1 MKKIVLI
8 LSYLFLTQLL
18 TAQNYKKLQEE
29 AEKEFELSQ
38 FQKALELSK
47 QALKEAG
54 TDKKISTDDLL
65 ILKSDNAVYLIF
77 NDKVDEG
84 LDILYSITETIDA
97 KPPAPGTEIYLRKN
111 FGAVI
116 KDMGLYSDA
125 LPQFQKA
132 YNLCK
137 NNDYKKRDVAS
148 IITGLAECNHYLYK
162 FPEAEKL
169 YHEATTFCEKEN
181 LMGEIEYPTVYCSL
195 ALLYVDMLYEKKAL
209 ETFEKAEAIFIK
221 NKDTLDPQFAV
232 FLMDYGTLLT
242 DIYKYTE
249 ALEVLMRAKNL
260 DLKHYGENSPEYAGV
275 LNNLG
280 YTYARLNKF
289 TETEQFYTKAIEIK
303 RSLNRVRFDN
313 YLTSV
318 NNLLFFYTSV
328 GRETEAE
335 ELVTELEKGLI
346 NPKLQDTL
354 KRITFS
360 ENLAQ
365 YYAERKVYI
374 KAKKYYDDALN
385 YSKRIYGDNNIEM
398 GNIYISVSYMLWEQK
413 KYEETTNYIS
423 KISEVLSGNLKA
435 NVEQTIALLINFSAA
450 LKAFGLP
457 EQAEILLNEAIKLI
471 ESKIII
477 SKNDIANIYLQK
489 AQVSADLNKTQ
500 TAIDYFNKYMD
511 LKYGELD
518 ANFSY
523 MTEAEKLQFLDNLE
537 SAVKA
542 FYTTISNHA
551 EKYPELIQVLLNFRL
566 QTKGILLNNLSKI
579 KKNLASLNDPVLNKK
594 YEQLKLNREN
604 ISKLM
609 SLNTDE
615 YPEAQTEVAALKK
628 EADQA
633 EKEISLK
640 VSQNNFTGNEKTTWQ
655 SIQKQLKPN
664 ECAVEIMRANLI
676 YQNDSG
682 GTNYTYII
690 IKNTGLPTVFMIDRP
705 LKWEEEVLTLY
716 RKSIDHKKD
725 EPDLYRRLWKGVSD
739 KIGNVNTVYI
749 SPDGIYNQINL
760 NTIFNA
766 ETNKYLIEEKNF
778 HFLTTLCDLIDIRLH
793 PSKAPLNAVLVGNP
807 KFSYDLSQ
815 LPQNKQ
821 NFGNDLASRGGF
833 GFVLDELPGTKTEV
847 ETIKSQLDK
856 RSVKATLLTEE
867 RANEADIKKI
877 KSPDVL
883 HFATHGFFL
892 EDFPEETLAELSK
905 TEQAYFKNPMMRSG
919 IFFSGANNTYS
930 LNTTNIKQLKEFED
944 GTLTAYEAMSLD
956 LDKTELVVL
965 SACQTGLGKVKNGEG
980 VFGLQ
985 RAFKLAGS
993 KSIIMSLWAV
1003 SDDATMELMVAL
1015 YSKWTL
1021 SGDLYT
1027 AFKEAQLE
1035 VKKKYPEPY
1044 YWGAFVLNGR

>member
-1 MKKIVLI
+1 MKKINLI
-8 LSYLFLTQLL
+8 VVYLFLAHFLF
-18 TAQNYKKLQEE
+18 AQNYKKLQEE
-29 AEKEFELSQ
+29 AEKEFELSN
-38 FQKALELSK
+38 FSNALELSRK
-47 QALKEAG
+47 ALKEAEA
-54 TDKKISTDDLL
+54 DKKISADDLL
-65 ILKSDNAVYLIF
+65 ILKSDNAVYLVF
-77 NDKVDEG
+77 NDKVDQG
-84 LDILYSITETIDA
+84 LDILYGISEIIDA
-97 KPPAPGTEIYLRKN
+97 NKPKANTEIYLRKN

-116 KDMGLYSDA
+116 KDMGFYSDA

-132 YNLCK
+132 YNLC
-137 NNDYKKRDVAS
+137 NTNSYKKKDIAA
-148 IITGLAECNHYLYK
+148 ITIGLAECKHYLYK
-162 FPEAEKL
+162 FQEAETI
-169 YHEATTFCEKEN
+169 YREAISFCEKEN
-181 LMGEIEYPTVYCSL
+181 LTAEIEYPTVYCSL
-195 ALLYVDMLYEKKAL
+195 ALLYVDMLFEKKAL
-209 ETFEKAEAIFIK
+209 DTFEKANELFVK
-221 NKDTLDPQFAV
+221 NQDTLDPQFSV
-232 FLMDYGTLLT
+232 FLMDYGTLLA
-242 DIYKYTE
+242 DIYRYE
-249 ALEVLMRAKNL
+249 DALSVFMRAKNL
-260 DLKHYGENSPEYAGV
+260 DLKRYGENSAEYAGT

-280 YTYARLNKF
+280 YTYARMNKF
-289 TETEQFYTKAIEIK
+289 TETEQYYTKAIEIK
-303 RSLNRVRFDN
+303 RSLKRVRFDN

-328 GRETEAE
+328 GREIETE
-335 ELVTELEKGLI
+335 ELVAELEKGLDS
-346 NPKLQDTL
+346 PKLQDTL

-365 YYAERKVYI
+365 YYAQRKVYI

-385 YSKRIYGDNNIEM
+385 YSKRIYGDNNIEI

-413 KYEETTNYIS
+413 KYEEAVSYIS
-423 KISEVLSGNLKA
+423 KISEVLSGNLKT
-435 NVEQTIALLINFSAA
+435 NVDQTISLLINFSSA

-471 ESKIII
+471 ESKVII
-477 SKNDIANIYLQK
+477 SKSDIATIYLQK
-489 AQVSADLNKTQ
+489 AEVSADLDKTK
-500 TAIDYFNKYMD
+500 TAIEYFNKYLE

-518 ANFSY
+518 ESFGY

-551 EKYPELIQVLLNFRL
+551 DKNPELIQVLLNFRL

-579 KKNLASLNDPVLNKK
+579 KKTLAQLNDPVLNKK

-604 ISKLM
+604 ISKLI
-609 SLNTDE
+609 SLNTDD
-615 YPEAQTEVAALKK
+615 YPEAMSEVAILKK

-633 EKEISLK
+633 EKEISQK
-640 VSQNNFTGNEKTTWQ
+640 VLQSNFTGTKKITWKD
-655 SIQKQLKPN
+655 IQKQLKPG
-664 ECAVEIMRANLI
+664 ECAIEILRANLV
-676 YQNDSG
+676 YKNDSG
-682 GTNYTYII
+682 GTNYTYMIV
-690 IKNTGLPTVFMIDRP
+690 KNAGEPTFYMIDRP
-705 LKWEEEVLTLY
+705 LKWEEEVLELY
-716 RKSIDHKKD
+716 RKSIDQKKND
-725 EPDLYRRLWKGVSD
+725 PDLYRRLWKGVSE
-739 KIGNVNTVYI
+739 KAGAVTTIYI
-749 SPDGIYNQINL
+749 SPDGIYNQVNL
-760 NTIFNA
+760 NTIFNP

-778 HFLTTLCDLIDIRLH
+778 HLLTTLRDLIEIKSH
-793 PSKAPLNAVLVGNP
+793 PSKAPKNAYLVGNP

-847 ETIKSQLDK
+847 ETIKTQLEK
-856 RSVKATLLTEE
+856 GAVKVTMLTEE
-867 RANEADIKKI
+867 KANEADVKKI
-877 KSPDVL
+877 KDPGVL

-930 LNTTNIKQLKEFED
+930 INTTNIKQLKEFED
-944 GTLTAYEAMSLD
+944 GTLTAYEAMNLD
-956 LDKTELVVL
+956 LDKTELVIL

-1003 SDDATMELMVAL
+1003 SDDATMELMIAL
-1015 YSKWTL
+1015 YSKWVVT
-1021 SGDLYT
+1021 GDLYNS
-1027 AFKEAQLE
+1027 FKEAQLE

>member
-1 MKKIVLI
+1 MKKIILI
-8 LSYLFLTQLL
+8 LSYLFLNQVL
-18 TAQNYKKLQEE
+18 TAQTYKKLQQE
-29 AEKEFELSQ
+29 AEKEFELAQ
-38 FQKALELSK
+38 FPKALELSK
-47 QALKEAG
+47 QALKEALS
-54 TDKKISTDDLL
+54 DKKISADDLL
-65 ILKSDNAVYLIF
+65 TLKSDIAVYLIF
-77 NDKVDEG
+77 NEQVDEG
-84 LDILYSITETIDA
+84 LDILYGIAEAIDV
-97 KPPAPGTEIYLRKN
+97 KPPLPATEIYLRKN

-116 KDMGLYSDA
+116 KDMGLYNDA

-137 NNDYKKRDVAS
+137 NNAYKKKDVAS

-162 FPEAEKL
+162 FPEAETL
-169 YHEATTFCEKEN
+169 YMEAANFCENEK
-181 LMGEIEYPTVYCSL
+181 LSGEIEYPTVYSAM

-209 ETFEKAEAIFIK
+209 ETFEKAETIFIK

-232 FLMDYGTLLT
+232 FLMDYGTLLA
-242 DIYKYTE
+242 DIYRYDE
-249 ALEVLMRAKNL
+249 ALAVFMRAKNL
-260 DLKHYGENSPEYAGV
+260 YLKQYGENSPEYAGV

-280 YTYARLNKF
+280 YTYARMNKF

-303 RSLNRVRFDN
+303 RSLKRVRFDN

-328 GRETEAE
+328 GRETETE
-335 ELVTELEKGLI
+335 ELVAELEKGLS

-365 YYAERKVYI
+365 YYAQRKVYI

-398 GNIYISVSYMLWEQK
+398 GNIYISISYMLWEQK
-413 KYEETTNYIS
+413 KYEEATTYIS
-423 KISEVLSGNLKA
+423 KISEVLNGNLKV
-435 NVEQTIALLINFSAA
+435 NLEQTIALLINFSAT

-457 EQAEILLNEAIKLI
+457 QQAELLINEAIKLI
-471 ESKIII
+471 ESKVIT
-477 SKNDIANIYLQK
+477 SKSDIANIYLQK
-489 AQVSADLNKTQ
+489 AQVSADLDKTQ
-500 TAIDYFNKYMD
+500 TAIDYFNKYLE

-551 EKYPELIQVLLNFRL
+551 EKYPNLIQVLLNFRL

-579 KKNLASLNDPVLNKK
+579 KKNLALLNDPVLNKK
-594 YEQLKLNREN
+594 YDQLKLNREN
-604 ISKLM
+604 ISRLM

-615 YPEAQTEVAALKK
+615 YAAAQTEVASLKK
-628 EADQA
+628 EADQM
-633 EKEISLK
+633 EKDISLK
-640 VSQNNFTGNEKTTWQ
+640 VSQSNFTGNEKITWQ
-655 SIQKQLKPN
+655 NIQKQLKPN
-664 ECAVEIMRANLI
+664 ECAVEIMRANLV

-690 IKNTGLPTVFMIDRP
+690 IKNTGTPTVFMIDRP
-705 LKWEEEVLTLY
+705 LKWEDEILTLY
-716 RKSIDHKKD
+716 RTSIDDKKD
-725 EPDLYRRLWKGVSD
+725 EPDLYRRLWKGVSE
-739 KIGNVNTVYI
+739 KIGNFNTVYV

-760 NTIFNA
+760 NTLFNA
-766 ETNKYLIEEKNF
+766 ETNKYQIEEKNF
-778 HFLTTLCDLIDIRLH
+778 HFLTTLRDLIDIKQH

-847 ETIKSQLDK
+847 VTIKSQMDK
-856 RSVKATLLTEE
+856 MSVKATLLTEE
-867 RANEADIKKI
+867 KANEADIKKI
-877 KSPDVL
+877 KGPDVL

-892 EDFPEETLAELSK
+892 EDFPEESMAELSK
-905 TEQAYFKNPMMRSG
+905 TEQAYYKNPMMRSG

-930 LNTTNIKQLKEFED
+930 LNTSNIKQLKEFED
-944 GTLTAYEAMSLD
+944 GILTAYEAMGLD

-993 KSIIMSLWAV
+993 KSIIMSLWPV
-1003 SDDATMELMVAL
+1003 SDDATTELMIAL
-1015 YSKWTL
+1015 YSKWTTG
-1021 SGDLYT
+1021 GDLYS
-1027 AFKEAQLE
+1027 AFKDAQLE
-1035 VKKKYPEPY
+1035 VKKKYPQPY
-1044 YWGAFVLNGR
+1044 YWGAFVLSGR